1 MDVKSAESVTNRT
14 LRVAAIQMVAEPGE
28 SASNRARAEPLVER
42 AASDGAALVALPEM
56 FAPGYLTSR
65 GVWDLAEPL
74 GRGPT
79 VAWLQRIARRFGI
92 HVAGGLVET
101 DGRHFFDTF
110 VVCTPAGEI
119 AGRACKANAKSYV
132 FLRGRGTHIV
142 DTSLGR
148 LGIAICADN
157 QFVHM
162 PSFFHAHEVDLVLM
176 PHAWPIPRV
185 ARGIVKAHDVREQL
199 EHVRSLPVL
208 YATLLGVPVVFA
220 NLTGPFAPVPGVLGR
235 LIDPTV
241 FAMGGQSR
249 VVDSDGIVRASLDSG
264 EGVATADVVL
274 DPALKRLGRI
284 PDHHGW
290 LFPGSRVARELLMP
304 IDIAWG
310 RLSYTLSRSRAHTA
324 REIVHHVA
332 KDFSETREVV

>member
-1 MDVKSAESVTNRT
+1 
-14 LRVAAIQMVAEPGE
+14 LRA
-28 SASNRARAEPLVER
+28 
-42 AASDGAALVALPEM
+42 
-56 FAPGYLTSR
+56 
-65 GVWDLAEPL
+65 
-74 GRGPT
+74 
-79 VAWLQRIARRFGI
+79 
-92 HVAGGLVET
+92 
-101 DGRHFFDTF
+101 
-110 VVCTPAGEI
+110 
-119 AGRACKANAKSYV
+119 
-132 FLRGRGTHIV
+132 RGTHIV

-157 QFVHM
+157 QFLQM
-162 PSFFHAHEVDLVLM
+162 LSFFHAHAVDLVLM

-185 ARGIVKAHDVREQL
+185 ARGIVKAHDVRDQL

-220 NLTGPFAPVPGVLGR
+220 NLTGTFAPVPGMLGR

-274 DPALKRLGRI
+274 DPALKRLLEV
-284 PDHHGW
+284 PNHHGW

-310 RLSYTLSRSRAHTA
+310 
-324 REIVHHVA
+324 
-332 KDFSETREVV
+332 D

>member
-1 MDVKSAESVTNRT
+1 MKEAAGRHRT
-14 LRVAAIQMVAEPGE
+14 LRVAAIQMIAAPGE
-28 SASNRARAEPLVER
+28 SESNRTRAEKLVEQ
-42 AASDGAALVALPEM
+42 AARDGATLVALPEM
-56 FAPGYLTSR
+56 FAPGYLASR

-79 VAWLQRIARRFGI
+79 VAWLQRTARRLGI

-101 DGRHFFDTF
+101 DGRDFFDSF
-110 VVCTPAGEI
+110 VVCTPAGDI
-119 AGRACKANAKSYV
+119 AGRAVKANAESYV
-132 FLRGRGTHIV
+132 FLRGRGAHIV

-162 PSFFHAHEVDLVLM
+162 PSFFHAHAVDVVLM

-185 ARGIVKAHDVREQL
+185 ARGIVKEHDVRDQV

-208 YATLLGVPVVFA
+208 YATLLGVPIVFA
-220 NLTGPFAPVPGVLGR
+220 NQTGSIARVPGVLGR
-235 LIDPTV
+235 LLDPAV

-249 VVDSDGIVRASLDSG
+249 VVDSDGVVRASLDSG

-274 DPALKRLGRI
+274 DPALKRLGEI
-284 PDHHGW
+284 PNHRGW

-310 RLSYTLSRSRAHTA
+310 RLSYTLSRTRAHTA
-324 REIVHHVA
+324 RELVHHGA
-332 KDFSETREVV
+332 KEFSGIREVV

>member
-1 MDVKSAESVTNRT
+1 M
-14 LRVAAIQMVAEPGE
+14 
-28 SASNRARAEPLVER
+28 
-42 AASDGAALVALPEM
+42 
-56 FAPGYLTSR
+56 
-65 GVWDLAEPL
+65 
-74 GRGPT
+74 
-79 VAWLQRIARRFGI
+79 
-92 HVAGGLVET
+92 
-101 DGRHFFDTF
+101 
-110 VVCTPAGEI
+110 
-119 AGRACKANAKSYV
+119 
-132 FLRGRGTHIV
+132 FLRGRGAHIV

-162 PSFFHAHEVDLVLM
+162 PSFFHAHAVDVVLM

-220 NLTGPFAPVPGVLGR
+220 NQTGPIARVPGVLGR
-235 LIDPTV
+235 LLDPAV

-264 EGVATADVVL
+264 EGVATADVAL
-274 DPALKRLGRI
+274 DPALKRLGEI
-284 PDHHGW
+284 PNHRGW

-324 REIVHHVA
+324 RELVHHVA
-332 KDFSETREVV
+332 KEFSGTSEVM